1 MTRIYL
7 ETGSRKTAEYVF
19 IRTLLKDVLN
29 FDNSKHAVE
38 IECVGGKD
46 NLPNVFN
53 KMKDTT
59 LSEDGTNLII
69 FDADSQ
75 EKKKDGGSIE
85 RKKYLR
91 QLLISN
97 GVQAEIFLYPND
109 KDDGDVETLLERM
122 MRKDLHDKFFDC
134 YNDYETCLG
143 DDYVRPDL
151 KTRLFAYIRAQK
163 GLSSK
168 QRKHIGDGEWLF
180 TDDNYWD
187 MDSKDLEPLKTFFFL
202 CVK

>member
-75 EKKKDGGSIE
+75 AKAKDGGSIE

-187 MDSKDLEPLKTFFFL
+187 MDSKDLEPLKTFL
-202 CVK
+202 MKWIK

>member
-75 EKKKDGGSIE
+75 AKAKDGGSIE

-187 MDSKDLEPLKTFFFL
+187 MDSKDLEPLKT
-202 CVK
+202 

>member
-7 ETGSRKTAEYVF
+7 ETGSRKTSEYVF

-29 FDNSKHAVE
+29 FDNSKYAVE

-75 EKKKDGGSIE
+75 AKAKDGGSIE

-91 QLLISN
+91 QLLTSN
-97 GVQAEIFLYPND
+97 GVQAEIFLYPNY

-163 GLSSK
+163 ELSSK

-187 MDSKDLEPLKTFFFL
+187 MDSKDLEPLKTFL
-202 CVK
+202 MKWIK